1 MMTPRFSAGA
11 AVAPIHADQFEL
23 AGLSLAHAF
32 HNDPLAIHMLPD
44 ADERA
49 RLLPAH
55 FTAFLRLG
63 CVSGEVYTTRGDPEG
78 AAVWFPP
85 LAVDGEVERTGD
97 EKADTEER
105 TLGLPR
111 DAFERFVGVT
121 AALEP
126 LHDEAVPASH
136 YYLALLGVDRDLHG
150 QGVGSRLLQPM
161 LARADTEGVYCYLET
176 YNPANVPFYRKHGF
190 EVVIEDIEPSS
201 GVRFWTFR
209 RPPRPPRQ

>member
-1 MMTPRFSAGA
+1 MTTPRFSAGA
-11 AVAPIHADQFEL
+11 AVAPIHADQFER
-23 AGLSLAHAF
+23 AGLALAHAF
-32 HNDPLAIHMLPD
+32 HNDPLAVYMLPN
-44 ADERA
+44 ADERV

-55 FTAFLRLG
+55 FAAFLRLG

-85 LAVDGEVERTGD
+85 HEPGSEAEGTGGEED
-97 EKADTEER
+97 P

-111 DAFERFVGVT
+111 DAFARFVTVT
-121 AALEP
+121 GALEP

-150 QGVGSRLLQPM
+150 QGVGSRLLQPI
-161 LARADTEGVYCYLET
+161 LARADAEGVYCYLET
-176 YNPANVPFYRKHGF
+176 YNPTNVPFYRKHGF
-190 EVVIEDIEPSS
+190 EVVVEDVESSS

-209 RPPRPPRQ
+209 RPPRR

>member
-1 MMTPRFSAGA
+1 MTTPRFPAGA
-11 AVAPIHADQFEL
+11 DVAPIRADQFDLTGL
-23 AGLSLAHAF
+23 ALARGF
-32 HNDPLAIHMLPD
+32 HNDPLAIYMLPD

-63 CVSGEVYTTRGDPEG
+63 CISGEVYTTRGEPEG

-85 LAVDGEVERTGD
+85 HEAGSEAERVGGEED
-97 EKADTEER
+97 P

-111 DAFERFVGVT
+111 DAFERFVTVT
-121 AALEP
+121 GALEP

-161 LARADTEGVYCYLET
+161 LTRADAEGVYCYLET
-176 YNPANVPFYRKHGF
+176 YNPTNVPFYRKHGF
-190 EVVIEDIEPSS
+190 EVVVEDIEPSS

-209 RPPRPPRQ
+209 RAPRQ